1 MVTIGDRF
9 ETIATAICA
18 SYMNIYLAHI
28 QGGELTGSIDEK
40 IRHAV
45 TKLSNLHLVST
56 KKSKQI
62 VCQMGEDKNNVF
74 NVGCPSIDIIKK
86 NKFQ

>member
-1 MVTIGDRF
+1 MCILY
-9 ETIATAICA
+9 E
-18 SYMNIYLAHI
+18 YLFSTYP
-28 QGGELTGSIDEK
+28 GREPTGSIDEK

-62 VCQMGEDKNNVF
+62 VCQMGEDKKNVF
-74 NVGCPSIDIIKK
+74 NVGCPSVDIIK
-86 NKFQ
+86 NLISRNLLI